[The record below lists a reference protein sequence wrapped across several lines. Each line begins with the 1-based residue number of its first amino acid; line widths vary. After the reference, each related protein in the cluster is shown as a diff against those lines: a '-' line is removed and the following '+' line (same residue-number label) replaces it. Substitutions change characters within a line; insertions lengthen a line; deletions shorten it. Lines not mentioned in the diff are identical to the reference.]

1 MNDDTSGPLI
11 VRQGN
16 ALVKSAQTMD
26 LNEKRLIM
34 LAMSRIR
41 WRDEEFLVQDIPVT
55 ELARWIGG
63 NPYQEGRKAADG
75 LLHRVVDI
83 LEEGGGQTKFQW
95 TTLSS
100 YIPAHKHKDGVAC
113 VRIRF
118 NEELAPFLLQLRD
131 HYNQIPLA
139 HMLPMTSYNSQRLYE
154 ILWHDSHA
162 GAKMFLSYTIDQL
175 KVYIGLRDK
184 DGRWEKYK
192 SWKDFRKVL
201 DKAVEDFD
209 AYGNLKITSYTGKSQ
224 IKRAYSHVLFQL
236 ERLDR
241 RAPSLPSASGNTEID
256 VEAVRAA
263 ADLEAAGYA
272 QNAFEAVST
281 YGLEVV
287 RQTLVLARDAE
298 RKGTASNRP
307 IHNLGGLIASMLKKG
322 VAGQRVKAAHE
333 PSGLSNRDI
342 DQLARA
348 LVDSYQQALS
358 EHAQAMWVGTAE
370 LQRNAIHDLM
380 RVELSPKLIDY
391 LDTVDWDGQGYTGI
405 RNNYL
410 LDTYPDEIPDALAE
424 PATFLEAD
432 QRLNRYESDMRLKI
446 VERACRLI
454 GDSDA

>member
-1 MNDDTSGPLI
+1 MSEDTSNPLI

-41 WRDEEFLVQDIPVT
+41 WRDEEFLVQDIPIT

-83 LEEGGGQTKFQW
+83 LEDGGGQTKFQW

-162 GAKMFLSYTIDQL
+162 GAKTFLSYTIDQL
-175 KVYIGLRDK
+175 KVFIGLRDK
-184 DGRWEKYK
+184 DGKWEKYK
-192 SWKDFRKVL
+192 SWKDFKKVL
-201 DKAVEDFD
+201 AKAVEDFN
-209 AYGNLKITSYTGKSQ
+209 AYGNLKISSYTGKSQ
-224 IKRAYSHVLFQL
+224 LKRAYSHVLFRL
-236 ERLDR
+236 ERVDQRKRVLPGVDATELD
-241 RAPSLPSASGNTEID
+241 AEAAS
-256 VEAVRAA
+256 VV

-272 QNAFEAVST
+272 QNALEAVST
-281 YGLEVV
+281 YGVEVV
-287 RQTLVLARDAE
+287 RQTVALARDAE
-298 RKGTASNRP
+298 RKGAASNRP

-322 VAGQRVKAAHE
+322 VVSQRVKRPQE
-333 PSGLSNRDI
+333 PHRLSSRDL

-348 LVDSYQQALS
+348 LVDSYRQALS
-358 EHAQAMWVGTAE
+358 EHAEAMWAETAE
-370 LQRNAIHDLM
+370 AQRNGIHDLM
-380 RVELSPKLIDY
+380 RVELSSELVDF
-391 LDTVDWDGQGYTGI
+391 LDRNNWEGHGYARI

-410 LDTYPDEIPDALAE
+410 LDTYPDEIPDALE
-424 PATFLEAD
+424 LNTFLEAA
-432 QRLNRYESDMRLKI
+432 QQVSRYE
-446 VERACRLI
+446 
-454 GDSDA
+454 GDVRSQIIEQARHIAHNG